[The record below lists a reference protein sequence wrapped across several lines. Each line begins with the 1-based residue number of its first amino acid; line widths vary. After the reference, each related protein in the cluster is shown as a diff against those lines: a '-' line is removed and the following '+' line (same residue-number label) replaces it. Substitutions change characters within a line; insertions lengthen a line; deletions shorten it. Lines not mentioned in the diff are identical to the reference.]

1 MASFT
6 MNTKVV
12 NFKNDDEYT
21 TPKYI
26 WELVSKYIDKSTVLY
41 DPFYCEG
48 STKKYLEELGYKNVI
63 HNDEDFYENYSK
75 YEYDIILTNPPFSSK
90 QKVFKQLK
98 EINKPFCV
106 LVPISTIIK
115 VYFNKLFKNQIQLIL
130 PTKRLHFEKNGKMLP
145 NSWFD
150 TCFICYKMDLPN
162 DINYME

>member
-1 MASFT
+1 MT
-6 MNTKVV
+6 TGKVL
-12 NFKNDDEYT
+12 NYKNDDEYT

-63 HNDEDFYENYSK
+63 HNDEDFYDNYGK
-75 YEYDIILTNPPFSSK
+75 YTDISNLLILTNPPFSSK

-98 EINKPFCV
+98 EIDKPFCV